1 MTGRM
6 RARLPWITGVVS
18 AGAVILWTLA
28 VAPRYRS
35 EALLR
40 VQKDPAAGGLSD
52 ALTSIPGAGALG
64 LSRDEVETEIGVLTS
79 QRVLGAVIDSL
90 ALIVRRPRGERSA
103 VGTVA
108 VRTAFPLPN
117 MDGSLTFR
125 PSAEGRWTVEA
136 RAEGKGP
143 FEASV
148 PAVTPGDT
156 VRVGPVWIRFSPSA
170 EVVAAA
176 KPVRLRVLPRYQVEE
191 QLVERMDVRRQAIG
205 SQLISVTLDDT
216 DRELA
221 AAAVQLMLAEYL
233 RFTAGTETTDLSSTV
248 SELRRKVAEQ
258 EGELAAAE
266 DALRRYQEAKGLLVP
281 DEQATAQVKR
291 YASLQVERDGI
302 DVEREAIQRLLAMI
316 EARAAGAEGP
326 AAYRQLAA
334 YPTLISN
341 QAIQNLLEA
350 LLELENLRSERRSVR
365 ADESREVRQV
375 TERITELEESL
386 RRIGR
391 QYLEGLEQQRATLAQ
406 ALDSLD
412 RSLRGMPDD
421 VLGYY
426 QRLRRQKVADQAYVA
441 LQRQLQQVALQ
452 QTLRL
457 DRVRIVDAPMIADVD
472 DPQFP
477 KLGVHFVLALILG
490 VAVGLLTRASLGR
503 AARAEA

>member
-6 RARLPWITGVVS
+6 RSRLPWITGVVS

-156 VRVGPVWIRFSPSA
+156 VRAGPVWIRFSPSA

-205 SQLISVTLDDT
+205 SQLIAVTLDDT
-216 DRELA
+216 DR
-221 AAAVQLMLAEYL
+221 
-233 RFTAGTETTDLSSTV
+233 
-248 SELRRKVAEQ
+248 
-258 EGELAAAE
+258 
-266 DALRRYQEAKGLLVP
+266 
-281 DEQATAQVKR
+281 
-291 YASLQVERDGI
+291 
-302 DVEREAIQRLLAMI
+302 
-316 EARAAGAEGP
+316 
-326 AAYRQLAA
+326 
-334 YPTLISN
+334 
-341 QAIQNLLEA
+341 
-350 LLELENLRSERRSVR
+350 
-365 ADESREVRQV
+365 
-375 TERITELEESL
+375 
-386 RRIGR
+386 
-391 QYLEGLEQQRATLAQ
+391 
-406 ALDSLD
+406 
-412 RSLRGMPDD
+412 LRGGDH
-421 VLGYY
+421 LG
-426 QRLRRQKVADQAYVA
+426 
-441 LQRQLQQVALQ
+441 
-452 QTLRL
+452 
-457 DRVRIVDAPMIADVD
+457 
-472 DPQFP
+472 
-477 KLGVHFVLALILG
+477 
-490 VAVGLLTRASLGR
+490 
-503 AARAEA
+503 